1 MKRVKMRNIVKG
13 SYALL
18 ISLDKDEAIT
28 VGSLGTIHFSEGCHI
43 YIGSAMNGIKGRVR
57 RHRREQ
63 KKLHWHIDY
72 FLKKAEIVAVYLIE
86 NEKRLECTLAEKF
99 GDRFEV
105 IPRFGSS
112 DCNCKGHLF
121 YGDCEKLADCALT
134 IGMKEFDL

>member
-1 MKRVKMRNIVKG
+1 MKG

-18 ISLDKDEAIT
+18 ICLDKDEAIT
-28 VGSLGTIHFSEGCHI
+28 VGRLGTIHFSLGCHI
-43 YIGSAMNGIKGRVR
+43 YIGSAMNGIKGRVG
-57 RHRREQ
+57 RHLREQ

-72 FLKKAEIVAVYLIE
+72 FLKKAEIVAVYLVE
-86 NEKRLECTLAEKF
+86 NEKRVECTLAEKF
-99 GDRFEV
+99 ADRFEV

-121 YGDCEKLADCALT
+121 YGDCEKLADCALA